1 MMSVLE
7 YATDVNK
14 TIEEI
19 LKLCKKLDI
28 NCNTEDDMLSEDD
41 IIVLDNEI
49 SNDDDIEDID
59 DIIEE
64 DILDD
69 DELEKDLRIN
79 TTQDKSVVKMK
90 KKDIPINKDDNSK
103 YL

>member
-49 SNDDDIEDID
+49 SNDN
-59 DIIEE
+59 EE
-64 DILDD
+64 IWTNKAMIFNNITQLKINGFLDSIMKFLMMMTLKILT
-69 DELEKDLRIN
+69 I
-79 TTQDKSVVKMK
+79 
-90 KKDIPINKDDNSK
+90 
-103 YL
+103 

>member
-49 SNDDDIEDID
+49 SNEDDIEDID

-69 DELEKDLRIN
+69 QRARIDRIRSLILQEAFEKISLEKL
-79 TTQDKSVVKMK
+79 
-90 KKDIPINKDDNSK
+90 
-103 YL
+103 